1 MEEKIK
7 NLKVIATNI
16 HVLAMILAG
25 ELKKEDLEDSG
36 TIAEQITL
44 YKYEGDNFTC
54 LIKEIIEEHGSE
66 ECPYKEV

>member
-16 HVLAMILAG
+16 HVLTMILAG
-25 ELKKEDLEDSG
+25 ELKKESLYGSG

-44 YKYEGDNFTC
+44 YKYEGDDFTR
-54 LIKEIIEEHGSE
+54 LIKEIIEEYGSE
-66 ECPYKEV
+66 ECPYKEE